1 MKLTPLSVLFAFV
14 LITIP
19 NVYAQEEFDEEYV
32 EFIMN
37 HLDSINELLV
47 QTDEEYSN
55 GNKDLA
61 LKLATTAYLEH
72 YEFIESELEQYNE
85 ELIEDVEWAMREE
98 LRGMIKNEAP
108 ASEVSA
114 KIDEIQGKIQEIA
127 TIVPEFGLFTLMILS
142 ISIFA
147 ALVLLKKSPLLR
159 YKF

>member
-72 YEFIESELEQYNE
+72 YEFIESELGQYNE

-142 ISIFA
+142 ISLFA

>member
-142 ISIFA
+142 ISLFA